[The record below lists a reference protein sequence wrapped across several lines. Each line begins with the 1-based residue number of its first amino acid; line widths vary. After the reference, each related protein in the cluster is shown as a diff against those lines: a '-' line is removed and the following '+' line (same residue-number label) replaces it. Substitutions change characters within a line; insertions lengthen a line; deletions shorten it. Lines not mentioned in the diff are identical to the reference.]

1 MQEYLNISTFFI
13 GFSTAFFTIFAI
25 HILCFRDRRTRYQTI
40 LGVVMA
46 VWAVS
51 NMKDLVTTF
60 PGLYTEH
67 VLDWI
72 MIIDGWS
79 ALTYT
84 ILVLEVVTPG
94 WTTMKRLSLLSMPF
108 AIFTVIYAAFPTK
121 EVIYAY
127 CVFLWCY
134 AWTVV
139 AVGYIKAKRHIS
151 YVRSNYSNIDDIDV
165 SWLRPVF
172 IFAIVSQL
180 SWLLTSLCAMVV
192 ADILYYVSTLV
203 LWLMVLKY
211 SWNFRPIAIPS
222 SEPSRT
228 SQPQGSLPFAAG
240 TLESMVEQQSLYLNA
255 DLTLQDL
262 ATMMHT
268 NRTYLSQYL
277 RDNVGQT
284 FYDYINRLRI
294 EKKSIPMM
302 REHPEYTLE
311 YVARQ
316 SGFGSI
322 STFRRAFQKFTGM
335 SPSQFTLQPLSSL
348 RQVPPASSQP

>member
-84 ILVLEVVTPG
+84 ILVFEVVMPG
-94 WTTMKRLSLLSMPF
+94 RTTMKRLSLLSMPF

-127 CVFLWCY
+127 CIFLWCY
-134 AWTVV
+134 AW
-139 AVGYIKAKRHIS
+139 AVIAIGYVKAKRHIS

-192 ADILYYVSTLV
+192 ADILYYVSTLM

-240 TLESMVEQQSLYLNA
+240 TLESLMEQQSLYLNA

-335 SPSQFTLQPLSSL
+335 SPSQF
-348 RQVPPASSQP
+348 SSQFTVLR

>member
-84 ILVLEVVTPG
+84 ILVFEVVMPG
-94 WTTMKRLSLLSMPF
+94 RTTMKRLSLLSMPF

-139 AVGYIKAKRHIS
+139 AVGYVKAKRHIS

-240 TLESMVEQQSLYLNA
+240 TLESLMEQQSLYLNA

-322 STFRRAFQKFTGM
+322 STFRRAFQKFTGI
-335 SPSQFTLQPLSSL
+335 SPSQFSS
-348 RQVPPASSQP
+348 

>member
-84 ILVLEVVTPG
+84 ILVFEVVMPG
-94 WTTMKRLSLLSMPF
+94 RTTMKRLSLLTLPF
-108 AIFTVIYAAFPTK
+108 AAFTIVYAAFPTK

-139 AVGYIKAKRHIS
+139 AVGYVKAKRHIS

-165 SWLRPVF
+165 LWLRPVF

-294 EKKSIPMM
+294 KKKSIPMM

-335 SPSQFTLQPLSSL
+335 SPSQFSS
-348 RQVPPASSQP
+348 

>member
-1 MQEYLNISTFFI
+1 MFDYLNISTFFI
-13 GFSTAFFTIFAI
+13 GFSTAFFSIFAI
-25 HILCFRDRRTRYQTI
+25 HILCFRRCRTRYQTI
-40 LGVVMA
+40 LGIVMA

-51 NMKDLVTTF
+51 NIKDLVITF
-60 PGLYTEH
+60 PGFYTER
-67 VLDWI
+67 VLNWI

-84 ILVLEVVTPG
+84 ILVLEVVMPG
-94 WTTMKRLSLLSMPF
+94 WTTMKRLLLLSMPF
-108 AIFTVIYAAFPTK
+108 AIFTVIYAFCPTK
-121 EVIYAY
+121 EVILAY
-127 CVFLWCY
+127 CIFLWCY
-134 AWTVV
+134 AWTVI
-139 AVGYIKAKRHIS
+139 AIGYVKAKRHIS

-180 SWLLTSLCAMVV
+180 SWLLTSLCATVA

-211 SWNFRPIAIPS
+211 SWNFRPVAIS
-222 SEPSRT
+222 GQEHSRPQ
-228 SQPQGSLPFAAG
+228 QPQSVLPFAAG
-240 TLESMVEQQSLYLNA
+240 TLESLVEQQSLYLNA

-311 YVARQ
+311 YVALQ

-335 SPSQFTLQPLSSL
+335 SPSQF
-348 RQVPPASSQP
+348 SSQFTVLR

>member
-84 ILVLEVVTPG
+84 ILVFEVVMPG
-94 WTTMKRLSLLSMPF
+94 RTTMKRLSLLSMPF

-139 AVGYIKAKRHIS
+139 AVGYVKAKRHIS

-311 YVARQ
+311 YVALQ

-335 SPSQFTLQPLSSL
+335 SPSQFSS
-348 RQVPPASSQP
+348 

>member
-25 HILCFRDRRTRYQTI
+25 HILCFRDRRTRYQTV

-84 ILVLEVVTPG
+84 ILVFEVVMPG

-127 CVFLWCY
+127 CIFLWCY
-134 AWTVV
+134 AW
-139 AVGYIKAKRHIS
+139 AVIAIGYVKAKRYIS

-165 SWLRPVF
+165 SWLRSVF
-172 IFAIVSQL
+172 FFAIVSQL
-180 SWLLTSLCAMVV
+180 SWLLTSLCATVA

-211 SWNFRPIAIPS
+211 SWNFRPVVIS
-222 SEPSRT
+222 GQEHLR
-228 SQPQGSLPFAAG
+228 PQQQQSVLPLAAG
-240 TLESMVEQQSLYLNA
+240 TLESLMEQQSL
-255 DLTLQDL
+255 
-262 ATMMHT
+262 
-268 NRTYLSQYL
+268 
-277 RDNVGQT
+277 
-284 FYDYINRLRI
+284 
-294 EKKSIPMM
+294 
-302 REHPEYTLE
+302 
-311 YVARQ
+311 
-316 SGFGSI
+316 
-322 STFRRAFQKFTGM
+322 
-335 SPSQFTLQPLSSL
+335 
-348 RQVPPASSQP
+348 

>member
-84 ILVLEVVTPG
+84 ILVFEVVMPG
-94 WTTMKRLSLLSMPF
+94 RTTMKRLSLLSMPF

-127 CVFLWCY
+127 CIFLWCY
-134 AWTVV
+134 AW
-139 AVGYIKAKRHIS
+139 AVIAIGYVKAKRHIS

-192 ADILYYVSTLV
+192 ADILYYVSTLM

-222 SEPSRT
+222 SEPSHT

-335 SPSQFTLQPLSSL
+335 SPSQFSS
-348 RQVPPASSQP
+348 

>member
-84 ILVLEVVTPG
+84 ILVFEVVMPG
-94 WTTMKRLSLLSMPF
+94 RTTMKRLSLLSMPF

-139 AVGYIKAKRHIS
+139 AVGYVKAKRHIS
-151 YVRSNYSNIDDIDV
+151 YVRSTYSNIDDIDV

-322 STFRRAFQKFTGM
+322 STFRRAFQKFTGI
-335 SPSQFTLQPLSSL
+335 SPSQFSS
-348 RQVPPASSQP
+348 

>member
-1 MQEYLNISTFFI
+1 
-13 GFSTAFFTIFAI
+13 
-25 HILCFRDRRTRYQTI
+25 
-40 LGVVMA
+40 
-46 VWAVS
+46 
-51 NMKDLVTTF
+51 
-60 PGLYTEH
+60 
-67 VLDWI
+67 

-84 ILVLEVVTPG
+84 ILVFEVVMPG
-94 WTTMKRLSLLSMPF
+94 RTTMKRLSLLSMPF

-127 CVFLWCY
+127 CIFLWCY
-134 AWTVV
+134 AW
-139 AVGYIKAKRHIS
+139 AVIAIGYVKAKRYIS
-151 YVRSNYSNIDDIDV
+151 YVRSNYSNIDNIDV
-165 SWLRPVF
+165 SWLRSVF
-172 IFAIVSQL
+172 FFAIVSQL
-180 SWLLTSLCAMVV
+180 SWLLTSLCATVA

-211 SWNFRPIAIPS
+211 SWNFRPVVIS
-222 SEPSRT
+222 GQEHLR
-228 SQPQGSLPFAAG
+228 PQQQQSVLPLAAG
-240 TLESMVEQQSLYLNA
+240 TLESLMEQQSLYLNA
-255 DLTLQDL
+255 NLTLQDL

-268 NRTYLSQYL
+268 NRTYLSQYM

-335 SPSQFTLQPLSSL
+335 SPSQFSS
-348 RQVPPASSQP
+348 